1 MEYKHSYRS
10 CMKYGLLVNS
20 LLVSN
25 HTNSSQ
31 KKIMIV
37 TGKTIVYNIFTT
49 PETKIITC
57 LLSESY
63 CH

>member
-10 CMKYGLLVNS
+10 CMEYGLLVN
-20 LLVSN
+20 N
-25 HTNSSQ
+25 CTNYSSQ
-31 KKIMIV
+31 KKIMIMA
-37 TGKTIVYNIFTT
+37 GKTILYNIFMT
-49 PETKIITC
+49 PGTKIMTC